1 MHHSPLRLAVGFFA
15 SLVVVTSCR
24 NVTPTDVTND
34 GRCPQTYEFGN
45 YGCARVVAL
54 MDGSALSLPTRYR
67 VSVAIRPVRTT
78 SGWEGVVASDS
89 SLGAIP
95 VTATLQLRPLQPSGD
110 TVTTWVTASLTD
122 WSVPNMSPVIAVA
135 PVDTVRLRVRR

>member
-1 MHHSPLRLAVGFFA
+1 M
-15 SLVVVTSCR
+15 
-24 NVTPTDVTND
+24 DD

-54 MDGSALSLPTRYR
+54 IDGSALTLPTRYR

-78 SGWEGVVASDS
+78 SGWEGAVASDS
-89 SLGAIP
+89 SVGAIP

-122 WSVPNMSPVIAVA
+122 LSVPNVYPVIATDSVQYVLRFAPVGAVA
-135 PVDTVRLRVRR
+135 PVDTVRLRIRR